1 MAKEKL
7 TKFSSYINGE
17 KQADVVYDTTKK
29 NWGVQFSICKYFNVS
44 QPEPFAVEWYKG
56 HSEAYAESAAE
67 NWVMGIKESP
77 IFK

>member
-29 NWGVQFSICKYFNVS
+29 NWGVQFS
-44 QPEPFAVEWYKG
+44 QPEPFTIEWYKG

-67 NWVMGIKESP
+67 NWVMGIKETP